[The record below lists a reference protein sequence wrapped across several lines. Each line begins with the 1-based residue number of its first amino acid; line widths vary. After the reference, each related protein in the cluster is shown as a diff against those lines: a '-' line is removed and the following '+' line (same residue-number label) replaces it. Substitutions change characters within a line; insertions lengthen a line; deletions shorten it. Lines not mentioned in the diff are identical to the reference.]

1 MIPQVATIK
10 LLLRHASQYHDD
22 ETGLFHNWHRYYDP
36 KTGRNVTSDP
46 IGLYGGMNNYG
57 YVGASPLGCVDPT
70 GEFFFIPAIQAAVG
84 TAVVAISAGVACD
97 ITNCGQGVAN
107 AIDSAAKSVG
117 DVFAKQSEYLRY
129 KNYCNNPPPPTGDR
143 CKDLKNNIEFYKT
156 CADVRE
162 NWDNKFFPNKHE
174 KNIRDHRKSERKY
187 RKRLA
192 NDWECKEGRSD

>member
-97 ITNCGQGVAN
+97 ITNVVKEWQTLSIRQQNQLVM
-107 AIDSAAKSVG
+107 
-117 DVFAKQSEYLRY
+117 FL
-129 KNYCNNPPPPTGDR
+129 
-143 CKDLKNNIEFYKT
+143 
-156 CADVRE
+156 
-162 NWDNKFFPNKHE
+162 PNSLS
-174 KNIRDHRKSERKY
+174 I
-187 RKRLA
+187 
-192 NDWECKEGRSD
+192 